1 MSKDIITLL
10 HGHFAFIQRTELK
23 SLLTSISYYAIK
35 RGGCLDKRIQRFYVP
50 MTETSF
56 YILYALQ
63 KEMHGYGI
71 MQYVK
76 ELTDDEVVLGAGT
89 VYTSFNKMEND
100 GLITMTRTENNR
112 KFYIVTEL
120 GNEVLNLEI
129 KRIER
134 LYKNI
139 TQGVKNNE

>member
-1 MSKDIITLL
+1 M
-10 HGHFAFIQRTELK
+10 
-23 SLLTSISYYAIK
+23 
-35 RGGCLDKRIQRFYVP
+35 DKRIKRFYIP

-76 ELTDDEVVLGAGT
+76 ELTGDEIVLGAGT
-89 VYTSFNKMEND
+89 VYTSFTKMEKD
-100 GLITMTRTENNR
+100 GLITMTRTEDKR
-112 KFYIVTEL
+112 KFYIATEL
-120 GNEVLNLEI
+120 GKEVLSLEV
-129 KRIER
+129 KRIKR

-139 TQGVKNNE
+139 TQGAKNNG